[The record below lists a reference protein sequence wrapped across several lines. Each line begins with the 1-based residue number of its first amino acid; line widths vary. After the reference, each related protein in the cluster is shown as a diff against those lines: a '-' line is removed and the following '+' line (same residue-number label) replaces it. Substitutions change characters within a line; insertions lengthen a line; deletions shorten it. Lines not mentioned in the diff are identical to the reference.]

1 MKDDEQKDPI
11 ESQEP
16 TDEIQNDSTA
26 SAEEMRDDTT
36 EATEADPTEV
46 SHSSYKPESFNDAV
60 KYHLTGMYKD
70 WFLDYASYVILE
82 RAVPAIEDGLK
93 PVQRRILHAMKCV
106 DDGKMNKVANIVGQT
121 MQYHPHGD
129 ASIGDALVQLGQK
142 DLLIDCQ
149 GNWGNI
155 LTGDGAAAPRY
166 IEARLSKF
174 ALDTVFNPK
183 TTQWMLSYDGR
194 KKEPVHLPVKFPLL
208 LAQGVEGIAVGLNSK
223 ILPHN
228 FNELCDA
235 SLAYFRGEPF
245 SLYPDFP
252 TGGEIDVSRY
262 NDGERGGVIKI
273 RAKIQKA
280 DDNKTLIISEIP
292 FGTTTTKIIE
302 TILRANQKG
311 KIKVRKVDDFTA
323 ETPRIVVQ
331 LAPGSSSDKAID
343 ALYAFTDCEV
353 NISPNC
359 CVVENRKPIFTN
371 VSNLLRL
378 SAENT
383 KALLLRELQIEK
395 AELEERYFYTS
406 LEKIFIENRI
416 YKEEGYETAPNKE
429 KLIAF
434 VDKALD
440 PWKPQLIREVRR
452 EDIEKL
458 FEIRMIRITKFDSKK
473 ADELMKDLAKQI
485 KNTQYNIDHLT
496 DYAISWFESLK
507 EKYGAKYPRRTE
519 VRNFA
524 NINVKTVVEA
534 NEKLYINREE
544 GFVGTGLKKDEF
556 LCNCS
561 DIDDIIVFHRDGK
574 YKIMRVAEKLFVGTD
589 IIHIAIFKK
598 NDDRT
603 VYNVVYRDGKG
614 GIYYMKRFNVMGV
627 SRDKDYDLTQGKPGT
642 KVLYFTANPNGEAE
656 IIKVALKP
664 ALHLKKMEV
673 CKDLSELAVKSR
685 SARGNVLTKYEV
697 KSITLKQ
704 KGHSTLGGRK
714 VWFDPDVLRINYD
727 GQGNYLGEFWD
738 DDRILVITKNGDYY
752 LTGFDLTAHFE
763 PNIYRIEKFDSQKVW
778 SLALWNADQKYYY
791 AKRFSLAD
799 DANQKPQNMLGDNK
813 ESRMVLL
820 TDHDEAL
827 FRVHLTDTTRP
838 DIDLLMSEFID
849 VKSPKAKGK
858 RITTLDVA
866 SIEDCTPE
874 PEPAQEEALEAE
886 EETESVGDGT
896 EEVSEAAGDGSGV
909 IASEPATIETTVDDV
924 PLTITNEVP
933 DDSKPAAGP
942 STGATAGP
950 SAGAATDSAADTEA
964 AQAHTRKPRSGAKG
978 SQAGGHDS
986 AEDQL
991 SLF

>member
-1 MKDDEQKDPI
+1 MQDDEKDI
-11 ESQEP
+11 ENNPNEGIANEAVG
-16 TDEIQNDSTA
+16 DEVAGDASVAEAADDGGVADEANAHST
-26 SAEEMRDDTT
+26 
-36 EATEADPTEV
+36 
-46 SHSSYKPESFNDAV
+46 YKPEAFNDAI

-228 FNELCDA
+228 FCELCDA
-235 SLAYFRGEPF
+235 SLAYLRGEDF
-245 SLYPDFP
+245 RLYPDFP

-323 ETPRIVVQ
+323 ENARIVVQ

-359 CVVENRKPIFTN
+359 CVVENKKPIFTT

-378 SAENT
+378 STENT
-383 KALLLRELQIEK
+383 KQLLLRELQIEK
-395 AELEERYFYTS
+395 AELEEKYFYTS

-416 YKEEGYETAPNKE
+416 YKEEGYENAATKE
-429 KLIAF
+429 KLVAF

-440 PWKPQLIREVRR
+440 PWKPKLIREVRT
-452 EDIEKL
+452 EDIERL

-473 ADELMKDLAKQI
+473 ADELMKDLEKKIRDA
-485 KNTQYNIDHLT
+485 QYNMDHLT
-496 DYAISWFESLK
+496 DYTIQWFSALK

-561 DIDDIIVFHRDGK
+561 DIDDIIVFHKDGK
-574 YKIMRVAEKLFVGTD
+574 YRIMRVAEKLFVGTD
-589 IIHIAIFKK
+589 ILHIAIFKK

-603 VYNVVYRDGKG
+603 VYNTVYRDGKG
-614 GIYYMKRFNVMGV
+614 GFYYMKRFCVMGV
-627 SRDKDYDLTQGKPGT
+627 TRDKDYDFTQGKAGT

-656 IIKVALKP
+656 IIKVTLKP
-664 ALHLKKMEV
+664 ALHLKKVEV
-673 CKDLSELAVKSR
+673 CKDLSELAVKGR
-685 SARGNVLTKYEV
+685 TVRGNVLTKYEV

-738 DDRILVITKNGDYY
+738 EDRILVITHTGDYY

-763 PNIYRIEKFDSQKVW
+763 PNILRIEKYQPAKVW
-778 SLALWNADQKYYY
+778 SLALWNADQQYYY
-791 AKRFSLAD
+791 AKRFSLED
-799 DANQKPQNMLGDNK
+799 DATAKAQSMLGDNK
-813 ESRMVLL
+813 ESRIVVLIDREDAVFRIRL
-820 TDHDEAL
+820 TDENKEDY
-827 FRVHLTDTTRP
+827 
-838 DIDLLMSEFID
+838 DLNMSEFID

-858 RITTLDVA
+858 RITTLDVTGIDDITPKPLPEEP
-866 SIEDCTPE
+866 SEDS
-874 PEPAQEEALEAE
+874 EEAVENE
-886 EETESVGDGT
+886 
-896 EEVSEAAGDGSGV
+896 EEVSADSVETAAKNEEPTADTPTAETAPAQDAGV
-909 IASEPATIETTVDDV
+909 IETEVTGI
-924 PLTITNEVP
+924 PLTISNEVP
-933 DDSKPAAGP
+933 EDTKPVRKKPSDD
-942 STGATAGP
+942 
-950 SAGAATDSAADTEA
+950 E
-964 AQAHTRKPRSGAKG
+964 
-978 SQAGGHDS
+978 
-986 AEDQL
+986 QL